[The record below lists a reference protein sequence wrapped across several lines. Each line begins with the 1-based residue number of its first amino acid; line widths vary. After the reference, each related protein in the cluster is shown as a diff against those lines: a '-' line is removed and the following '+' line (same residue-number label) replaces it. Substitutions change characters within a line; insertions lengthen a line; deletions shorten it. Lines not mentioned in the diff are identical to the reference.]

1 MNYLC
6 REMKSIDRLSAIDT
20 SSPRLAAGLPDIP
33 LQLVVLM
40 RLVRAASQGM
50 SDFLGPYLR
59 PSGFTESSL
68 HTLMLLFASRDGAA
82 SPGMLCELVGQ
93 TRANMTRI
101 LESLSEGNFV
111 SRAIDGRDGRRQVI
125 RITTEG
131 RRLIRE
137 IVPSIA
143 VPLKMAMGGMTKD
156 EVSTLVKLL
165 RKLIETLDR
174 SERQLRAAL

>member
-1 MNYLC
+1 
-6 REMKSIDRLSAIDT
+6 MKSIDRLAAIDT
-20 SSPRLAAGLPDIP
+20 SSPRLSAGMPDIP

-50 SDFLGPYLR
+50 SDYLGPFLR

-68 HTLMLLFASRDGAA
+68 HTLMLLFASRDGTA

-101 LESLSEGNFV
+101 LETLADGKLV
-111 SRAIDGRDGRRQVI
+111 SRATDGRDARRQVI
-125 RITTEG
+125 RITNEG
-131 RRLIRE
+131 KRLIRE
-137 IVPSIA
+137 VVPTIA
-143 VPLKMAMGGMTKD
+143 APLKLAMTGMTKD

-165 RKLIETLDR
+165 RKLIVSLDR
-174 SERQLRAAL
+174 GERQLRAAV